1 MCPLFRVYHVL
12 CEIVRK
18 NFFFFFFSVERRI
31 RHTETLIDNLP
42 ATDLVSTD
50 VQEAEFWEHLI
61 HRTLKPVS
69 VRFQGQ
75 IEDMKNSL
83 RALRNTTLGVVLLV
97 NIMWIVLLYTLEF
110 PELAD
115 YGLDTRGFQLLF
127 LAVYGFIIIVQFF
140 TLLCHRI
147 ITLMHYLGRTQPNEV
162 IRTNTEEPEIV
173 QTFA

>member
-1 MCPLFRVYHVL
+1 MEL
-12 CEIVRK
+12 
-18 NFFFFFFSVERRI
+18 RI
-31 RHTETLIDNLP
+31 RHTETLIENLP

-50 VQEAEFWEHLI
+50 KDEADFWVNLI
-61 HRTLKPVS
+61 RRTLKPVS

-83 RALRNTTLGVVLLV
+83 RSLRNTALGVILLV

-127 LAVYGFIIIVQFF
+127 LAVYGFIIVVQFI
-140 TLLCHRI
+140 TLLFHRI

-162 IRTNTEEPEIV
+162 VRPSDEPEIV
-173 QTFA
+173 KTFAA

>member
-1 MCPLFRVYHVL
+1 M
-12 CEIVRK
+12 
-18 NFFFFFFSVERRI
+18 ERRI

-42 ATDLVSTD
+42 ATDLIRTD
-50 VQEAEFWEHLI
+50 KAEADFWIDLI
-61 HRTLKPVS
+61 RRNLKPVS

-83 RALRNTTLGVVLLV
+83 RALRNATLGVVLLV

-127 LAVYGFIIIVQFF
+127 LAVYGFIIVVQFF

-162 IRTNTEEPEIV
+162 IRTAEEPEIV
-173 QTFA
+173 KTFAP

>member
-1 MCPLFRVYHVL
+1 M
-12 CEIVRK
+12 
-18 NFFFFFFSVERRI
+18 ERRI

-42 ATDLVSTD
+42 ATDLVRTD
-50 VQEAEFWEHLI
+50 KPEADFWSDLI
-61 HRTLKPVS
+61 RRTLKPVS

-83 RALRNTTLGVVLLV
+83 LSLRNTTLGVLLLV

-127 LAVYGFIIIVQFF
+127 LAVYGFIIIVQFL

-162 IRTNTEEPEIV
+162 RGTADVPEIV
-173 QTFA
+173 QTFKA